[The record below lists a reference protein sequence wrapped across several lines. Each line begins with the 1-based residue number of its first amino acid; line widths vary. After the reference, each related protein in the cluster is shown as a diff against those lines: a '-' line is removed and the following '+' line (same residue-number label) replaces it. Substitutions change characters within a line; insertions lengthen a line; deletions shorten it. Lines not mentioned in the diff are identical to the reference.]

1 MPRTK
6 KVTET
11 STTRRTRPALSP
23 DAREKQLI
31 SLAYDLVEKRLRD
44 GSATSQET
52 TSLIRL
58 GTAKARLEA
67 EKLKRENQ
75 LLTVKADSIESA
87 EKSEKLYADAIAAMR
102 KYSGNQDAIE
112 E

>member
-6 KVTET
+6 KVSE
-11 STTRRTRPALSP
+11 SSSERKIRPAISP
-23 DAREKQLI
+23 EARENQLI
-31 SLAYDLVEKRLRD
+31 ALAYDLVEKRLKE
-44 GSATSQET
+44 GTATSQET

-67 EKLKRENQ
+67 EKLRRENQ
-75 LLTVKADSIESA
+75 LLTVKAESIESS

-102 KYSGNQDAIE
+102 KYSGNYEEIE